1 MKFEINVK
9 NKVRPEKLAVVKQLN
24 VVLGVGLAI
33 AKHEIADKI
42 FELLSNGAESASII
56 VDSEVTAM
64 KPLFSIQENIPLY
77 ENHELGIT
85 IKLVKDP
92 KELNLCEL
100 LKDCAGKTFYMPLFG
115 VVVLDYARVS
125 PGGNGVLSFT
135 VDNEKVLVLGS
146 DGKYCDNGELSVF
159 PSKEQ
164 RDWSL
169 FVPPWMP
176 KEGERV
182 WVRDDIN
189 DLWVGRY
196 FVKMN
201 ENTKEFDCI
210 PDNKKQWIP
219 TPYKICVPFEP
230 IPW

>member
-9 NKVRPEKLAVVKQLN
+9 NKVRLEKLAVVKELKG
-24 VVLGVGLAI
+24 VLGVGLAI
-33 AKHEIADKI
+33 AKNEIADKI
-42 FELLSNGAESASII
+42 FELLDNGAKSASII
-56 VDSEVTAM
+56 VDSETIDM
-64 KPLFSIQENIPLY
+64 KPLFSIQGNSSLY
-77 ENHELGIT
+77 EDEELGIA

-100 LKDCAGKTFYMPLFG
+100 LKNCIGMSFYMPHFG
-115 VVVLDYARVS
+115 EAKLESVNVAPEGKQFMYFQASTGQYAVFS
-125 PGGNGVLSFT
+125 N
-135 VDNEKVLVLGS
+135 
-146 DGKYCDNGELSVF
+146 GKYVDDGEICVF

-176 KEGERV
+176 KKGERV

-210 PDNKKQWIP
+210 PDNEKQWTP
-219 TPYKICVPFEP
+219 APYKICVPFEP

>member
-9 NKVRPEKLAVVKQLN
+9 NKEKLEKLAITKQLKN
-24 VVLGVGLAI
+24 VLGVGLTTVA
-33 AKHEIADKI
+33 EITRSI
-42 FELLSNGAESASII
+42 FRLLESGVDAASLII
-56 VDSEVTAM
+56 DSKETEM
-64 KPLFSIQENIPLY
+64 KPLFSIQKNMPLFQD
-77 ENHELGIT
+77 EELGIT

-115 VVVLDYARVS
+115 VVVLDYVKVV

-135 VDNEKVLVLGS
+135 VDNEKALVLGS

-169 FVPPWMP
+169 FVPPWVP

-182 WVRDDIN
+182 WVKLRGN
-189 DLWVGRY
+189 AWYGRY
-196 FVKMN
+196 FDRI
-201 ENTKEFDCI
+201 ENGKFFCYKNQK
-210 PDNKKQWIP
+210 DNGESTSWDE
-219 TPYKICVPFEP
+219 CVPFEP

>member
-9 NKVRPEKLAVVKQLN
+9 NKEKLQKLALAVKMSHI
-24 VVLGVGLAI
+24 LGMKLFT
-33 AKHEIADKI
+33 AKVSIADRI
-42 FELLSNGAESASII
+42 FELFKDGVASASLV
-56 VDSEVTAM
+56 VDSEITKM
-64 KPLFSIQENIPLY
+64 DPLFSIQKDMPLY
-77 ENHELGIT
+77 QDEELGIT
-85 IKLVKDP
+85 IKLVS
-92 KELNLCEL
+92 ESESLNLCEL
-100 LKDCAGKTFYMPLFG
+100 LKDCIGKTFYMPLFG
-115 VVVLDYARVS
+115 VVVLDYVIIT
-125 PGGNGVLSFT
+125 PEGNDVLSFT
-135 VDNEKVLVLGS
+135 VHDGKILVLRS

-169 FVPPWMP
+169 FVPPWAP